1 MIYFFIVAVNIILP
15 LPGQQF
21 RVDAFVPTCHQPR
34 SAITTSTFG
43 RKGKTASSSLLWY
56 AESPED
62 SLSEMKASDM
72 KKELEESYGVSTKSM
87 FDKKEFEKALK
98 DARLNSFSEKGKARA
113 ATTTTNEQ
121 EEEDKQ
127 ESTSSNSSGKE
138 TTSVWGKPK
147 TGDDNNKNETRENW
161 SSRWKDV
168 ASTAKEV
175 LDSNVKKFS
184 DYASSKDKS
193 SSSSSSS
200 PSSSSS
206 SSSTSSNTRQ
216 QRYDLALEEG
226 AAMKLSSLKSELKD
240 RGISTASFFEKSDL
254 INAYA
259 NAIADNINSNKRST
273 KSTNTNRSSN
283 NDTFDPSYRTVIMHS
298 FDPSSFLS
306 GEVIIDTT
314 SQTVH

>member
-1 MIYFFIVAVNIILP
+1 MKVSVKIIYVLIIVAVNIILP
-15 LPGQQF
+15 LPGEQY

-43 RKGKTASSSLLWY
+43 RKRKTAASSLLWF

-72 KKELEESYGVSTKSM
+72 KRELQSYGVSTKSM
-87 FDKKEFEKALK
+87 FDKEEFEKALK
-98 DARLNSFSEKGKARA
+98 DARLSGFKEKRKARA
-113 ATTTTNEQ
+113 ATTTTTTTN
-121 EEEDKQ
+121 EEEQDDK
-127 ESTSSNSSGKE
+127 EVSTSSNSSGKD
-138 TTSVWGKPK
+138 SNQSK
-147 TGDDNNKNETRENW
+147 TREKW
-161 SSRWKDV
+161 SSRWKDM

-175 LDSNVKKFS
+175 LDSNSKKFS

-200 PSSSSS
+200 
-206 SSSTSSNTRQ
+206 SSSTSSNNRQ

-226 AAMKLSSLKSELKD
+226 AAMKLSSLKSELKN

-259 NAIADNINSNKRST
+259 NAIADSINSNKRAT

-283 NDTFDPSYRTVIMHS
+283 NNSFDPSYRTVSCIS

-306 GEVIIDTT
+306 GEVIIDITAET
-314 SQTVH
+314 IH

>member
-1 MIYFFIVAVNIILP
+1 MKVSVKIIYVLIVAVTIILP
-15 LPGQQF
+15 LPGQQY

-43 RKGKTASSSLLWY
+43 RKGKTAASSSLLWF

-62 SLSEMKASDM
+62 SLSEMKALDM
-72 KKELEESYGVSTKSM
+72 KRELQSYGVSTKSM
-87 FDKKEFEKALK
+87 FDKEEFEKALK
-98 DARLNSFSEKGKARA
+98 DARLSGFKEKRKARA
-113 ATTTTNEQ
+113 ATTTTTNE
-121 EEEDKQ
+121 EEEDDK
-127 ESTSSNSSGKE
+127 EVSTSSNSSGKD
-138 TTSVWGKPK
+138 SNRSK
-147 TGDDNNKNETRENW
+147 TREKW
-161 SSRWKDV
+161 SSRWKDM

-175 LDSNVKKFS
+175 LDSNSKKFS

-200 PSSSSS
+200 
-206 SSSTSSNTRQ
+206 SSSTSSNNRQ

-226 AAMKLSSLKSELKD
+226 AAMKLSSLKSELKN

-259 NAIADNINSNKRST
+259 DAVADSINSNKRST

-283 NDTFDPSYRTVIMHS
+283 NNSFDPSYRTVSCIS
-298 FDPSSFLS
+298 FDPSSFLPS
-306 GEVIIDTT
+306 EVIIDITAE
-314 SQTVH
+314 TVY

>member
-1 MIYFFIVAVNIILP
+1 MKVSVNIIYVLIVAVTIILP
-15 LPGQQF
+15 LPGQQY

-34 SAITTSTFG
+34 SAFTTSTFG
-43 RKGKTASSSLLWY
+43 RKGKTAASSLLWY

-72 KKELEESYGVSTKSM
+72 KRELQSYGVSTKSM
-87 FDKKEFEKALK
+87 FDKEEFEKALK
-98 DARLNSFSEKGKARA
+98 DARLSDFKEKRKARA
-113 ATTTTNEQ
+113 ATTTTTN
-121 EEEDKQ
+121 EEEDDK
-127 ESTSSNSSGKE
+127 EVSTSSNSSGKD
-138 TTSVWGKPK
+138 S
-147 TGDDNNKNETRENW
+147 NKSKTREKW
-161 SSRWKDV
+161 SSRWKDM

-175 LDSNVKKFS
+175 LDSNSKKFS

-200 PSSSSS
+200 
-206 SSSTSSNTRQ
+206 SSTSSNNRQ

-226 AAMKLSSLKSELKD
+226 AAMKLSSLKSELKN

-259 NAIADNINSNKRST
+259 NAIADSIDSNKRST

-283 NDTFDPSYRTVIMHS
+283 NNSFDPSYRTVSCIS

-306 GEVIIDTT
+306 SEVIIDITAE
-314 SQTVH
+314 TVR